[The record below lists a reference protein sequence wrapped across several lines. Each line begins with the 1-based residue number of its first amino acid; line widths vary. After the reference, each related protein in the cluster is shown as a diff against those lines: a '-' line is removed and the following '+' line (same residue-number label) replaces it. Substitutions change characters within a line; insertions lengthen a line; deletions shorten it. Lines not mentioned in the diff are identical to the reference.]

1 MCPRYHVYANES
13 LLNNLRYVHYISANI
28 ALKWMNKVYRP
39 MFWGSRISV
48 KLFLKWPNH
57 ITLQVWYLDQGSPK
71 GRLWSTSTLDHKGCA
86 SRSHDMALR
95 YILFKCKINKWIKK
109 SSVFDLMWLDYHQK
123 GSPLKPTVQCYTL
136 FSIVV
141 QTSMALQSYRLYK
154 KSFPPVFPIQSVLVL
169 QVKPLPLFQIPLRYI
184 D

>member
-1 MCPRYHVYANES
+1 MEYFLWFLIWIIWVKKMCPRYHVYANEP

-71 GRLWSTSTLDHKGCA
+71 GRSWSTSTLDHKGCA
-86 SRSHDMALR
+86 SRSHDMALI

-109 SSVFDLMWLDYHQK
+109 SSVFDLMWLDWLSSK
-123 GSPLKPTVQCYTL
+123 RVSA
-136 FSIVV
+136 
-141 QTSMALQSYRLYK
+141 QTHSTMLY
-154 KSFPPVFPIQSVLVL
+154 FVFNCCTNINGITKL
-169 QVKPLPLFQIPLRYI
+169 
-184 D
+184 